1 MLAQKLKS
9 YLDEKRVRYVTI
21 VHSPAFTAQEVAE
34 SAHIPGRAMAK
45 TVMIYID
52 GALAMAVVPAHQRV
66 MLDDLRE
73 LTETEDV
80 RLAREQEFKDQFP
93 DCDPGGMPPFGN
105 LYDMAVYLSPE
116 LAEEGEI
123 AFNAGSHV
131 EIIKMAYRDFE
142 RLVRPRVAQFAK

>member
-1 MLAQKLKS
+1 MSAQKLKA
-9 YLDEKRVRYVTI
+9 YLDEQKVRYVTI

-93 DCDPGGMPPFGN
+93 DCDPGAMPPFGN
-105 LYDMAVYLSPE
+105 LYDMTVYLSPE

-131 EIIKMAYRDFE
+131 EIIKMAFRDFE
-142 RLVRPRVAQFAK
+142 RLVHPRVAQFAK

>member
-1 MLAQKLKS
+1 MLAKKLKA
-9 YLDEKRVRYVTI
+9 YLDDKQVRYLTI
-21 VHSPAFTAQEVAE
+21 VHSPAFTTQEVAE
-34 SAHIPGRAMAK
+34 SAHIPGRFMAK

-52 GALAMAVVPAHQRV
+52 GALAMAVVPANQRV

-80 RLAREQEFKDQFP
+80 RLALESEFKDQFP
-93 DCDPGGMPPFGN
+93 DCDPGAMPPFGN
-105 LYDMAVYLSPE
+105 LYDMSVYVAPE
-116 LAEEGEI
+116 LAEESEI

-142 RLVRPRVAQFAK
+142 RLVSPRVARFAT